1 MNSLCFIILATV
13 LAGYEAAQQ
22 YVLQHI
28 QPFFYAEE
36 CMGIIHEV
44 AQTLLTEQR
53 TINLIT
59 IRDAL
64 ITDIESKA
72 LTERIQA
79 FREYFVHEKILTR
92 RSTDD
97 EVVCQIT
104 LLLAQIHG
112 AWNPEINVEL
122 AVKSFTVDY
131 VSRAKKDLLDYY
143 KTKMKNSPTT
153 DYSDDLVRRLKE
165 INHHLNSSSWEI
177 YVLDLPALEREA
189 EEVPLISLRESGI
202 FFRGNLYLISG
213 YAGSM
218 KSFLSLTLAA
228 SALNKGIGADRTLS
242 FWSLAR
248 SNKVLYADTELAK
261 NTVISRWKALKAM
274 VGGVV
279 DPYHF
284 KYLALRKVPG
294 SKATKMQILAEAC
307 DQFQPDL
314 VVIDSV
320 RDLCI
325 DYNDSGEAESLVET
339 LKNLATKLNAVVVV
353 TSHRS
358 LGVGNAKGHLG
369 VRLNE
374 ACALEMS
381 LTKKA
386 DVGAANQEFIAVEFP
401 KMRDGLYAPFNFR
414 FNPDLGYPVEYAP
427 TVNSKEERRT
437 ARNAELVAYKVMTPG
452 VPIRYSDLVRG
463 IIAKGAVAE
472 STAKS
477 YLRSLLGTI
486 IVRDDDGKYL
496 LADPE
501 RAIPFDG
508 EDLPEM

>member
-1 MNSLCFIILATV
+1 MNSLCFIILAVV
-13 LAGYEAAQQ
+13 LAGNEAAQQ

-28 QPFFYAEE
+28 QPFFYAEN
-36 CMGIIHEV
+36 CLGIIHEV
-44 AQTLLTEQR
+44 AQTFITEQR

-59 IRDAL
+59 MRDAL
-64 ITDIESKA
+64 VTDIDSAA
-72 LTERIQA
+72 LATRIQA
-79 FREYFVHEKILTR
+79 FREYFVNEKILTR

-112 AWNPEINVEL
+112 AWNPDINVEV

-153 DYSDDLVRRLKE
+153 DYSDELVRRLKE
-165 INHHLNSSSWEI
+165 INLHLISSSWEI
-177 YVLDLPALEREA
+177 YVYDLAALEREA
-189 EEVPLISLRESGI
+189 EEVPLISLGENGI
-202 FFRGNLYLISG
+202 CFRGNLYLISG
-213 YAGSM
+213 FAGCM
-218 KSFLSLTLAA
+218 KSYLSLTLAA
-228 SALNKGIGADRTLS
+228 SALNKGTGADRTLS

-248 SNKVLYADTELAK
+248 PNKVLFADTELAK
-261 NTVISRWKALKAM
+261 NTVIGRWKTLKAM
-274 VGGVV
+274 AGGFV
-279 DPYHF
+279 DPFRF

-320 RDLCI
+320 RDLCV
-325 DYNDSGEAESLVET
+325 DFNDSGEAENLVET
-339 LKNLATKLNAVVVV
+339 LKSLATKLNAVVVV

-374 ACALEMS
+374 ASALEMS
-381 LTKKA
+381 LTKKK
-386 DVGAANQEFIAVEFP
+386 DVGADNQEFVAVEFP
-401 KMRDGLYAPFNFR
+401 KMRDGVYPPFCFR
-414 FNPDLGYPVEYAP
+414 FDSEVGYPVVYAP
-427 TVNSKEERRT
+427 TVDSKEERRKS
-437 ARNAELVAYKVMTPG
+437 RNAELVVYKVMTPG
-452 VPIRYSDLVRG
+452 VSKRYTEIVKG
-463 IIAKGAVAE
+463 IMAKGAVSE

-477 YLRSLLGTI
+477 YLRSLLGTL
-486 IVRDDDGKYL
+486 IVRDDDGQYW

-501 RAIPFDG
+501 RAIPFVD

>member
-1 MNSLCFIILATV
+1 MSSLCFIILAFILVGDEDT
-13 LAGYEAAQQ
+13 QR
-22 YVLQHI
+22 YVLQNV
-28 QPFFYAEE
+28 QPFFYAER
-36 CMGIIHEV
+36 CLGIIHEA
-44 AQTLLTEQR
+44 AQAILTEQR
-53 TINLIT
+53 VINLLT
-59 IRDAL
+59 VQDAL
-64 ITDIESKA
+64 ITDINSVVLAKR
-72 LTERIQA
+72 LQV
-79 FREYFVHEKILTR
+79 FRDYFVREGSLSR

-97 EVVCQIT
+97 EVKSRIM
-104 LLLAQIHG
+104 LLLAEISG
-112 AWNPEINVEL
+112 VLNNSTSPEI
-122 AVKSFTVDY
+122 AVKSFTVEY
-131 VSRAKKDLLDYY
+131 VARAKKDILDFY
-143 KTKMKNSPTT
+143 KKKIKDSPST
-153 DYSDDLVRRLKE
+153 DYSDDLIQRLKE
-165 INHHLNSSSWEI
+165 LDHYLNSSTWEL
-177 YVLDLPALEREA
+177 YVYDFAALEREA
-189 EEVPLISLRESGI
+189 EEIALVSLRDSGI
-202 FFRGNLYLISG
+202 FYRGNLYLISG

-218 KSFLSLTLAA
+218 KSFLSLTIAA
-228 SALNKGIGADRTLS
+228 STLNHGIGADRTLS

-248 SNKVLYADTELAK
+248 SNKVLYVDTELAK

-274 VGGVV
+274 VGGIV
-279 DPYHF
+279 DPFHF
-284 KYLALRKVPG
+284 KYLALRRVPG

-320 RDLCI
+320 RDLCV
-325 DYNDSGEAESLVET
+325 DFNDSAEAENLVET
-339 LKNLATKLNAVVVV
+339 LKSLATKLNAVVIV

-374 ACALEMS
+374 ASALEMS

-401 KMRDGLYAPFNFR
+401 KMRDGIYAPFNFR

-427 TVNSKEERRT
+427 SVNSKEERRT
-437 ARNAELVAYKVMTPG
+437 ARNAELIAYKVMTPG

-463 IIAKGAVAE
+463 IMAKGTVAE

-477 YLRSLLGTI
+477 YLRALLGTI
-486 IVRDDDGKYL
+486 IVRDDDGKYC

-508 EDLPEM
+508 DDLPES

>member
-1 MNSLCFIILATV
+1 MNSLCFIILAVV
-13 LAGYEAAQQ
+13 LAGNEGSQQ
-22 YVLQHI
+22 FVLQNIH
-28 QPFFYAEE
+28 PFFYEE
-36 CMGIIHEV
+36 NCLGIIHEA
-44 AQTLLTEQR
+44 AQTLMAEQQS
-53 TINLIT
+53 INLIT
-59 IRDAL
+59 MRDVLVTDTDTAAL
-64 ITDIESKA
+64 A
-72 LTERIQA
+72 ARLQA
-79 FREYFVHEKILTR
+79 FRDYFVNEKILTR
-92 RSTDD
+92 RSTDE
-97 EVVCQIT
+97 EVICQIT

-112 AWNPEINVEL
+112 AFDPNLNLEL

-131 VSRAKKDLLDYY
+131 VSRAKKEVLDYY
-143 KTKMKNSPTT
+143 AKKMRNSPAT
-153 DYSDDLVRRLKE
+153 DYSDDLNRRLKE
-165 INHHLNSSSWEI
+165 LNHYLTSSSWEL
-177 YVLDLPALEREA
+177 YVYDFAALEREA
-189 EEVPLISLRESGI
+189 EEIALISFKDSGI
-202 FFRGNLYLISG
+202 FYRGNLYLVSG

-218 KSFLSLTLAA
+218 KSFLSLTLVAA
-228 SALNKGIGADRTLS
+228 ALNQGIGADRTLS
-242 FWSLAR
+242 FWSVAR
-248 SNKVLYADTELAK
+248 TNKVLYVDTELAK
-261 NTVISRWKALKAM
+261 NTVMARWKALKAM
-274 VGGVV
+274 AGGIVN
-279 DPYHF
+279 PYNF

-294 SKATKMQILAEAC
+294 SKATKMQILTEAC
-307 DQFQPDL
+307 DQFQPDML
-314 VVIDSV
+314 VIDSI
-320 RDLCI
+320 RDLCV
-325 DYNDSGEAESLVET
+325 DYNDSAEAENLVEN
-339 LKNLATKLNAVVVV
+339 LKILATKLNAVVIV

-401 KMRDGLYAPFNFR
+401 KMRDGLYDPFNFR

-427 TVNSKEERRT
+427 TVDSKEERRT
-437 ARNAELVAYKVMTPG
+437 ARNAELIAYKVMTPG

-463 IIAKGAVAE
+463 IREKGGVAE

-486 IVRDDDGKYL
+486 IVRDADGKYC

>member
-1 MNSLCFIILATV
+1 MSSLCFVILAFILVGDEET
-13 LAGYEAAQQ
+13 QR
-22 YVLQHI
+22 YVLQYVR
-28 QPFFYAEE
+28 PFFYPER
-36 CMGIIHEV
+36 CLGIIHEA
-44 AQTLLTEQR
+44 AQAILTEQR
-53 TINLIT
+53 VIT
-59 IRDAL
+59 LLTVQDAL
-64 ITDIESKA
+64 ITDIDSAVLAKR
-72 LTERIQA
+72 LQV
-79 FREYFVHEKILTR
+79 FRDFFVSEGSLNR

-97 EVVCQIT
+97 EVKSRIM
-104 LLLAQIHG
+104 LLLAEISG
-112 AWNPEINVEL
+112 VLNNATRPEI
-122 AVKSFTVDY
+122 AVKSFTIEY
-131 VSRAKKDLLDYY
+131 VARAKKEVLDYY
-143 KTKMKNSPTT
+143 KKKIKDSPST
-153 DYSDDLVRRLKE
+153 DYSEDLIRRLKE
-165 INHHLNSSSWEI
+165 LDHYLNSSTWEL
-177 YVLDLPALEREA
+177 YVYDFAALEREA
-189 EEVPLISLRESGI
+189 EEVALISYRDSGF
-202 FFRGNLYLISG
+202 FFRGNIYLISG
-213 YAGSM
+213 FAGSM

-228 SALNKGIGADRTLS
+228 SALNHGIGADRTLN

-248 SNKVLYADTELAK
+248 LNKVLYVDTELAK
-261 NTVISRWKALKAM
+261 NTVICRWRALKAM

-279 DPYHF
+279 NPFQF
-284 KYLALRKVPG
+284 KYLALRRVPG
-294 SKATKMQILAEAC
+294 SKATKMQILVEAC
-307 DQFQPDL
+307 DQFQPDI

-320 RDLCI
+320 RDLCT
-325 DYNDSGEAESLVET
+325 DYNDSAEAESFVES
-339 LKNLATKLNAVVVV
+339 LKSLATKLNAVVIV

-401 KMRDGLYAPFNFR
+401 KMRDGLYDPFNFR

-427 TVNSKEERRT
+427 TVDSKEERRT
-437 ARNAELVAYKVMTPG
+437 ARNAELIAYKVMTPG

-463 IIAKGAVAE
+463 IREKGGVAE

-486 IVRDDDGKYL
+486 IVRDDDGKYC

-508 EDLPEM
+508 DDLPES